1 MSFFLFAI
9 KWAFFTFLSYY
20 LGKVFAKDIIE
31 NSNHSINKKQAVTI
45 GYFIFIFLI
54 LCGVAAIS
62 ASIANSTDRY
72 FIFQPDYKSAFF
84 NAMFFAYI
92 FYWSIKENSNNEPSN
107 NKEIKNVDTINK
119 FELASKIASSIEG
132 FISSGGKIN
141 EKTKIFINEK
151 GVGVGEINYTQS
163 IFEIQ
168 MNNIDKFDDLIV
180 SVENGVLLRP
190 TIDSYAVSVIKQL
203 GNDN

>member
-72 FIFQPDYKSAFF
+72 FIFQPDYKSAFLMRF
-84 NAMFFAYI
+84 SLPIFFIGA
-92 FYWSIKENSNNEPSN
+92 
-107 NKEIKNVDTINK
+107 
-119 FELASKIASSIEG
+119 
-132 FISSGGKIN
+132 
-141 EKTKIFINEK
+141 
-151 GVGVGEINYTQS
+151 
-163 IFEIQ
+163 
-168 MNNIDKFDDLIV
+168 
-180 SVENGVLLRP
+180 
-190 TIDSYAVSVIKQL
+190 
-203 GNDN
+203 